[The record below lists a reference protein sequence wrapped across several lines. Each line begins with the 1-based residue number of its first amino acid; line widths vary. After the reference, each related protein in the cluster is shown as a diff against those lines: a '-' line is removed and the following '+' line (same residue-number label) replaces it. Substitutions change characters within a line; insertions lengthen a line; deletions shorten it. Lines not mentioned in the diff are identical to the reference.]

1 MNTMNTF
8 DAAAATC
15 PRKKIESLPKGVT
28 DVILVNTSN
37 GTLDF
42 DEGKDSVTVS
52 AQGTAIQHIAANQTH
67 MEF

>member
-1 MNTMNTF
+1 MTTLNTF

-28 DVILVNTSN
+28 DCYTCASN

-42 DEGKDSVTVS
+42 DEGKYSVTVS

-67 MEF
+67 MGF